1 VNKQSASKNSISFF
15 LATFWNFGNR
25 LTIQNPNKKK
35 LRQGFIAKNTQL
47 ILQNI

>member
-15 LATFWNFGNR
+15 LATFWNFGSR
-25 LTIQNPNKKK
+25 LTIQNLNKKK
-35 LRQGFIAKNTQL
+35 LRHGFIAKNKQL